1 MDEVVTTEIAL
12 NGPGL
17 WAFLAYLGVAFAIGL
32 WATRFSSGG
41 LSEFFLAGRGLNRW
55 VVALSAVVSGRSSW
69 LLLAVS
75 GLAYVQG
82 LSALWVSVGYIVVE
96 FLLFWSYAGRLRRF
110 SEVHDS
116 LTVPDVFAHRF
127 RRQAGLLRLAVVA
140 VILLFVPTYV
150 GSQFM
155 AGGRTFAASFGV
167 SETVGVWATAGI
179 VLAYTV
185 LGGFLAVSLTDMLQ
199 ALFMLVALV
208 VLPAVAI
215 VGLGGWGALIE
226 RLDALDPTLTDP
238 LALSTLTLV
247 GWLGIGLGSP
257 GNPHIMV
264 RYLSIDDPAQLRAS
278 ALVGTAWNT
287 LMAGGA
293 IATGLAAR
301 AWFGDAYLGDR
312 EAIYQTLAAQEL
324 HPVVFGV
331 VIASVFAAI
340 MSTTDSQLLVAASA
354 VVRDVYQQLL
364 RRGETLDDRRLVVLS
379 RLVVLVLVAASVGLG
394 LLDWELINTFVLLA
408 WAGLGAALGP
418 PALLA
423 MYWRRTTGPGA
434 LAGLVAGALLTFL
447 GHAHRQDWFG
457 GLYELVPAFVG
468 GLAVTVLVSLVTR
481 PEASPGAS
489 DGEPAGG

>member
-1 MDEVVTTEIAL
+1 MDDVLTTDIAL

-17 WAFLAYLGVAFAIGL
+17 WAFVAYLAVAFGIGL

-82 LSALWVSVGYIVVE
+82 LSALWLSVGYVVVE
-96 FLLFWSYAGRLRRF
+96 FALFWSYAGRLRRF
-110 SEVHDS
+110 SEAHDS
-116 LTVPDVFAHRF
+116 LTVPDFFAHRF
-127 RRQAGLLRLAVVA
+127 DDRRGLLRLAVVA

-167 SETVGVWATAGI
+167 SDTLGVWATAGI

-199 ALFMLVALV
+199 AVFMLVALV
-208 VLPAVAI
+208 VLPVVAI
-215 VGLGGWGALIE
+215 AGLGGVGALVE
-226 RLDALDPTLTDP
+226 RLDAIDPSLTDP
-238 LALSTLTLV
+238 MALGAVTLI

-257 GNPHIMV
+257 GNPHILV
-264 RYLSIDDPAQLRAS
+264 RYMSIDDPAQLRAS
-278 ALVGTAWNT
+278 ALVGTLWNV
-287 LMAGGA
+287 LMAAGA

-301 AWFGDAYLGDR
+301 AWFGDAFLGDR
-312 EAIYQTLAAQEL
+312 EAIYQALAAQEL
-324 HPVVFGV
+324 HPAVFGV

-354 VVRDVYQQLL
+354 VVRDVYGQVL
-364 RRGETLDDRRLVVLS
+364 RRGDDLDPRQMVRLSRVVVVL
-379 RLVVLVLVAASVGLG
+379 LVIVSVALG
-394 LLDWELINTFVLLA
+394 LADWDLINTFVLLA
-408 WAGLGAALGP
+408 WAGLGASLGP

-423 MYWRRTTGPGA
+423 LYWRGTTRAGA
-434 LAGLVAGALLTFL
+434 LAGVLVGAVMTFV
-447 GHAHRQDWFG
+447 GHTHRADWFG
-457 GLYELVPAFVG
+457 GMYELVPAFG
-468 GLAVTVLVSLVTR
+468 AGLAATLLVSLVTR
-481 PEASPGAS
+481 AGR
-489 DGEPAGG
+489 GEVPNAD